1 VNEVNF
7 VDDNDPNCKSKSL
20 NLLEY
25 DPFHHP
31 ENETSRTL
39 PLVAYLP
46 QRVLL
51 LDAILDTE
59 WNNGMHPTI
68 TGRAQMKRGPS
79 VIQIN

>member
-1 VNEVNF
+1 M
-7 VDDNDPNCKSKSL
+7 SL

-31 ENETSRTL
+31 ENETSRPL

-59 WNNGMHPTI
+59 WNASHNHGA
-68 TGRAQMKRGPS
+68 RADEKRSKRHSNQLKPIEIVS
-79 VIQIN
+79 